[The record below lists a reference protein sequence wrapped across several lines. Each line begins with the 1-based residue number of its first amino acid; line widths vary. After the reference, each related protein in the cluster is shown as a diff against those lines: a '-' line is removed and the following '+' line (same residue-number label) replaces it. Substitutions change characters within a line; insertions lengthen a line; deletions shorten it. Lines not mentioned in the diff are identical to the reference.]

1 MRIFIIGFMCSGK
14 SVVGREL
21 AQLTGR
27 RFVDLDRVIE
37 QRIGLMNAKVMHTIY
52 GGLAWTATNIGMRTC
67 IQPNGQP
74 C

>member
-1 MRIFIIGFMCSGK
+1 MK
-14 SVVGREL
+14 V
-21 AQLTGR
+21 
-27 RFVDLDRVIE
+27 
-37 QRIGLMNAKVMHTIY
+37 MNAKVMHTIY